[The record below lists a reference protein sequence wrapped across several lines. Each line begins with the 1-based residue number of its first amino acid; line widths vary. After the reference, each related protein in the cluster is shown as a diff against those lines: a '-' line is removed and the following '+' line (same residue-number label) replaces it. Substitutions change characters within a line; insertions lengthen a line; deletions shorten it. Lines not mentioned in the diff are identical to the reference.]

1 MARIMS
7 SDEAGPRAGMMAHL
21 CRQLALLLVVSSS
34 EVRLLLLLSE
44 PEPARTVSRADQI
57 T

>member
-34 EVRLLLLLSE
+34 EVRLLLLS
-44 PEPARTVSRADQI
+44 EPARTVSRADQI

>member
-34 EVRLLLLLSE
+34 EVRLLLLSE